1 MTAVVLLA
9 RHVHVSMATM
19 VSGPATDCKTDTE
32 KGSSMYPAE
41 WWWAERQVSEILAE
55 HPGELV
61 KTGAPNVLCSALPSH
76 WRSNKTLPTAFKVEE
91 DAMLY

>member
-1 MTAVVLLA
+1 
-9 RHVHVSMATM
+9 MATM

-76 WRSNKTLPTAFKVEE
+76 WRSNKTLPTAFKVEK
-91 DAMLY
+91 DAMLC

>member
-1 MTAVVLLA
+1 
-9 RHVHVSMATM
+9 MATM
-19 VSGPATDCKTDTE
+19 VSGPATDLKTDSD

-61 KTGAPNVLCSALPSH
+61 KTGAPNVLCSQLPSH
-76 WRSNKTLPTAFKVEE
+76 WRSNKTLPTAFKVRFTDNRWRFNNEIQISYF
-91 DAMLY
+91 L